1 MFGGYYVYELGEDA
15 MVISLNG
22 MLPFWENWQDPEDGY
37 LMIDWVEDVLNDNP
51 DKKFLTQTHVFFGNN
66 FFEELE
72 VLWNETY
79 TNQMVQV
86 LKERQDDLIVCLG
99 AHIHHVQIMA
109 PQSSVVDDLNIV
121 QVISPAISPVYDN
134 NPGYGAIEFTKEDHI
149 KSMKFYFFQLED
161 WLRLGIVNFLEYDLI
176 RYLGVDLNSAQ
187 SVRDYVDSL
196 MFN

>member
-1 MFGGYYVYELGEDA
+1 MPANAHIVANETIKESFMFGGYYVYELGEDA

-79 TNQMVQV
+79 TN
-86 LKERQDDLIVCLG
+86 
-99 AHIHHVQIMA
+99 
-109 PQSSVVDDLNIV
+109 
-121 QVISPAISPVYDN
+121 
-134 NPGYGAIEFTKEDHI
+134 
-149 KSMKFYFFQLED
+149 
-161 WLRLGIVNFLEYDLI
+161 
-176 RYLGVDLNSAQ
+176 
-187 SVRDYVDSL
+187 
-196 MFN
+196 